1 MRAGHFRKPEV
12 AAGENAKDRHNAHN
26 HVEVS
31 NHEVSAVE
39 LDIEGRLRQEKSA
52 DAGGNEHGNKAQ
64 REETRCVEA
73 KIGSI
78 DGTDPNHGDDGGRN
92 GYDQGRER
100 ENQSGKRIHPAQE
113 HVMAPY
119 HVAEKAACD
128 HAGVNDL
135 DAQDKQR
142 SGYEVLPS
150 NGRLENDALD
160 RVQDTLDGNGPS
172 PSKSDA
178 APTPKYNLS
187 LGPAL
192 PVRSAAGPGAT
203 KDSRPPAAVPSPGS
217 ITEEEIQDLRKK
229 RVAAEKRT
237 LQLNNALQ
245 NLQELYDNQTKSNDL
260 VAIKKTGTPVYS
272 RPEEAGKPLFTATA
286 KDQFQMV
293 EIKGEWVHVQ
303 IAGQSRGW
311 IRKAQLE
318 FPDDL
323 SVRQS
328 VTVETRMKSTELFRI
343 VRESMGIFAGNW
355 GPLRGKP
362 VKVYSVQPAQVPTGE
377 TAPGDKLAFAEE
389 IFVKAW
395 KEQSAASPPPSGIVV
410 VFDSADGGQVSTTVE
425 SLQAWQEG
433 KISEE
438 GFWHACS
445 LDPRETF
452 AVGANKP

>member
-1 MRAGHFRKPEV
+1 MNFNPLRFPRFSLQVLLFSMTFCVALPLRAQTNPVERTFSQPRPDVEKAVG
-12 AAGENAKDRHNAHN
+12 AAKEIFHGKLPVLEGFVGQTPHPVERYERAYYQCLFQVIPSMSGETSVR
-26 HVEVS
+26 VV
-31 NHEVSAVE
+31 
-39 LDIEGRLRQEKSA
+39 
-52 DAGGNEHGNKAQ
+52 
-64 REETRCVEA
+64 A
-73 KIGSI
+73 KITAWY
-78 DGTDPNHGDDGGRN
+78 DDP
-92 GYDQGRER
+92 
-100 ENQSGKRIHPAQE
+100 
-113 HVMAPY
+113 
-119 HVAEKAACD
+119 
-128 HAGVNDL
+128 
-135 DAQDKQR
+135 DKQR

-160 RVQDTLDGNGPS
+160 RVQDTLDGDSPS

-192 PVRSAAGPGAT
+192 PLRSAAGPGAT
-203 KDSRPPAAVPSPGS
+203 KDSRPPAAVPTPGS

-237 LQLNNALQ
+237 QQLNNALQ
-245 NLQELYDNQTKSNDL
+245 NLQELYDNQTKPNDL

-323 SVRQS
+323 SVRQG

-343 VRESMGIFAGNW
+343 VRESMGTFDGNW
-355 GPLRGKP
+355 GPLRGKT
-362 VKVYSVQPAQVPTGE
+362 VKVYSVQPAQAPTRE
-377 TAPGDKLAFAEE
+377 TAPRDKLVFAEE